1 VAGFRKEGGF
11 VSEFV
16 TDLKAI
22 QKRAR
27 EQMEKGAV
35 MAYRGDRQKVLQLL
49 NEALATEL
57 VCVLRYRRHY
67 ETAQGINADTVA
79 AEFLEHANQEQE
91 HADKLARRIGQ
102 LQGEPDYNPDTLSK
116 RSHTQYIECTDLMQM
131 IKENLIAERIAIET
145 YGEMIRYIGDADPTT
160 RRLLEVILE
169 QEEEH
174 ADDLSKFL
182 QNISPESLSR
192 AS

>member
-1 VAGFRKEGGF
+1 M
-11 VSEFV
+11 SEFV

-49 NEALATEL
+49 NEALATEI

-67 ETAQGINADTVA
+67 ETAEGIHAEAVA
-79 AEFLEHANQEQE
+79 AEFLEHAQQEQE
-91 HADKLARRIGQ
+91 HADKLAKRISQ
-102 LQGEPDYNPDTLSK
+102 LQGEPDYNPDTLSS
-116 RSHTQYIECTDLMQM
+116 RSHTQYVECTDLTQM
-131 IKENLIAERIAIET
+131 IKENLIAERIAVET

-182 QNISPESLSR
+182 QNYTPESLSR